1 MISTNIDGTSGSSN
15 QLVDLLTVV
24 ANLPAYQQKLKTLE
38 DSIAENK
45 KYVDLV
51 GPASDILALK
61 EKAKADADKAA
72 KALKDAEQKAG
83 DIVTSAEDRADVI
96 ISSAQ
101 ERADSIEKKAQDL
114 LSEARSAKVL
124 ADSAAVQAAQ
134 TQSRAEAAIASA
146 AAKSGQLD
154 EALEKAKQAKED
166 LASTR
171 ADLIAK
177 HQAFIASL

>member
-15 QLVDLLTVV
+15 QLFDLLTVV
-24 ANLPAYQQKLKTLE
+24 ANPKEYQSKIQALE
-38 DSIAENK
+38 DAIAENK

-83 DIVTSAEDRADVI
+83 DIVAGAEARADVI

-101 ERADSIEKKAQDL
+101 ERADSIAEKAQAL
-114 LSEARSAKVL
+114 MSEARSAKAL
-124 ADSAAVQAAQ
+124 ADSAAAQAAQ

-146 AAKSGQLD
+146 AAKSEQLD

-166 LASTR
+166 LASAR

-177 HQAFIASL
+177 HQAFIKSL